1 MESALASPS
10 SPSHVE
16 LGLTPSQSALDLSAA
31 IERLQAA
38 CQITDDDPG
47 RRMQQVD
54 WIQDQLNQQLDD
66 LDARLQTEI
75 ARLTA
80 QRQAADP
87 AFDGTHLAPVAA
99 VAGES
104 LEPDE
109 C

>member
-1 MESALASPS
+1 
-10 SPSHVE
+10 
-16 LGLTPSQSALDLSAA
+16 
-31 IERLQAA
+31 
-38 CQITDDDPG
+38 
-47 RRMQQVD
+47 
-54 WIQDQLNQQLDD
+54 LDD